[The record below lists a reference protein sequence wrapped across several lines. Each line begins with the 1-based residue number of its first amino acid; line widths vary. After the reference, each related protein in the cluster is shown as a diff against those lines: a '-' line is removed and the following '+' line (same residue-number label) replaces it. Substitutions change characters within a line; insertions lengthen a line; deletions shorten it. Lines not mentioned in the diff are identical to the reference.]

1 MGRLP
6 SGRQIRAGRILCGLE
21 QAELARLARIDASTL
36 SRMEN
41 SGAEAARGH
50 VGNLQR
56 VVDALEKKGIEL
68 TQDGGVRPVPKVR
81 R

>member
-6 SGRQIRAGRILCGLE
+6 SGRQIRAARILCGLE

-41 SGAEAARGH
+41 SGAEPARGH

-56 VVDALEKKGIEL
+56 VVDALEQKGIEL
-68 TQDGGVRPVPKVR
+68 TQDGGVRPVQKVR